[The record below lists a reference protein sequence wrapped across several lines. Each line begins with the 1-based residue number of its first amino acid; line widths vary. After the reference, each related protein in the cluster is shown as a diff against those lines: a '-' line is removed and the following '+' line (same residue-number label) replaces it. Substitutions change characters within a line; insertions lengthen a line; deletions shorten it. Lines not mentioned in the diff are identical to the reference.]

1 MKNYFNEDTP
11 LLAIIIALIV
21 VLGILFG
28 AVCFEAW
35 IVMLLWNWIVPLL
48 WIDAPLLTFWTA
60 VGIDLLISILF
71 GACRIKSKKD

>member
-1 MKNYFNEDTP
+1 MKNYFNDDTP
-11 LLAIIIALIV
+11 LLAIILVLIA
-21 VLGILFG
+21 VLGIIFG

-60 VGIDLLISILF
+60 VGIDLLIGILF
-71 GACRIKSKKD
+71 GACRIRSKKD